1 MLRRIPVLFACLS
14 FLSLLAFGVNPPPTL
29 TAVSPAIGSTAGGTT
44 VTLTGANFQ
53 IGAVVMFGG
62 TAATNVAVTS
72 STTITV
78 TTPANTTAASV
89 AVTVV
94 NPDSQTSAVMPLANP
109 GFESGI
115 TGWQPA
121 GTGSSTVVSN
131 AAQAHSGQNLVQLVS
146 PVGGDHPYLSG
157 ILSTGNSTYLPVSP
171 GDVIS
176 FGGWAARVTG
186 DGTVHWVLQVTD
198 VNKLNPVYSTTANVT
213 SGAWTYYQNTYT
225 VPSTGRFVRF
235 YAEVFGNSISATA
248 RFDDAI
254 CVYAS
259 KSTLFTYQASP
270 VLSWIGPNS
279 GPAKIATPVTI
290 SGSNFTVGATVTF
303 GGVKATGIT
312 VVNSTTITANTP
324 ASAAGSANVVVTSK
338 SGVASTPAIAYTFNP
353 PPSLSSVSPSSG
365 PLMGGASVVVSG
377 TNFLPGAKL
386 TLGGVP
392 ATNIST
398 TPGSITANP
407 PPHSAGFVDVVVTNP
422 DRQSVTASGGYSY
435 QQAAPALSAI
445 TPASG
450 SVKGGTVVVLNGTNF
465 LPGPSVTFG
474 GVAARV
480 TAASTT
486 SITVSAPANATQG
499 AVSVT
504 VTNSDGQ
511 AGSLSEGYDYVA
523 AGPKPGVS
531 SLNSASGSTSGGAVV
546 TIGGSNFVMG
556 ATVVFGG
563 APATNVTVASST
575 SITATTPPHASG
587 PVNVTVTNPDGQ
599 SAMLQGAI
607 ALLPNPS
614 FEIAPAWKFVGSGSV
629 TLMNDPANAEDGSN
643 YALVTSNPG
652 GPATIYATDSSGSNE
667 YFPVTTG
674 DVITYGGGA
683 YRLSGDGSANY
694 TLVVT
699 DSNKNVLTTWRT
711 IPNNATTSAW
721 TNMQGTYTI
730 PSGAAYI
737 RLGAQI
743 RSNTVTTQVRFD
755 QTTFERV
762 PAGGGYTYVGPDS
775 PGVFTYHYDNLRS
788 GVNSSET
795 ALTPANV
802 TQQTFGK
809 KFTYPV
815 DGWIDGQPLYVA
827 NVNVGG
833 SVHNVVYV
841 TTEHDSV
848 YAFDA
853 DGLVSS
859 PLWQTSF
866 VNPSAG
872 VTTIPTGDL
881 VMGGFKQPEFGI
893 MATPV
898 IDPVAGTIYVLA
910 RTLENGQY
918 LQRLHAL
925 DITTGAER
933 ANSPVPVQASVP
945 GTGAGSMNGVLSYD
959 GYAQNVRPALTLVNG
974 TVFIAAASLED
985 LYNYHGWVFG
995 YDAQTLELVG
1005 AFCATP
1011 DGIMGGIWQS
1021 GAGLGADA
1029 AGNLYFETGNGT
1041 FDANL
1046 GGQDYGDSIVKLQL
1060 SSAGLNPVDY
1070 FTPYNQAALSAADLD
1085 MSSGAALLLPD
1096 QPGPHVHE
1104 LIGGGKQGT
1113 IYVIDR
1119 DAMGGFNAAGDTQI
1133 VQAIP
1138 GAITPTAGKANGGLW
1153 NVPMYWNNLVYLIG
1167 RNDVMK
1173 AFALQNGTLVGPI
1186 FKGNTT
1192 LFVTDTVISSN
1203 GTNNGILWVSQ
1214 GDINELHAFDPFD
1227 LTHEY
1232 YNTNQ
1237 AGTRDVPLAISRWM
1251 APVVVNGKVYVG
1263 CKGELDVYGLF

>member
-1 MLRRIPVLFACLS
+1 MLRRIPVLFACFA

-44 VTLTGANFQ
+44 VTLTGANFLV
-53 IGAVVMFGG
+53 GATVMFGG
-62 TAATNVAVTS
+62 TAATEVAVIS
-72 STTITV
+72 STTITL
-78 TTPANTTAASV
+78 TTPANTTAAPVS
-89 AVTVV
+89 VTVV
-94 NPDSQTSAVMPLANP
+94 NPDGQTSAVMPLVNP

-115 TGWQPA
+115 TGWQVA
-121 GTGSSTVVSN
+121 GTGNSTVVTN
-131 AAQAHSGQNLVQLVS
+131 AAQAHSGQSFVQLVS
-146 PVGGDHPYLSG
+146 PAGDHPYVNG
-157 ILSTGNSTYLPVSP
+157 IVAGATSAYLPVNP
-171 GDVIS
+171 GDVIT
-176 FGGWAARVTG
+176 FGGWADRVAG
-186 DGTVHWVLQVTD
+186 DGSVHWVLQVTD
-198 VNKLNPVYSTTANVT
+198 VNKLNPAYSTTTNVT
-213 SGAWTYYQNTYT
+213 SSAWTFYQNTYT
-225 VPSTGRFVRF
+225 VPSTGRFARF
-235 YAEVFGNSISATA
+235 YSEIFGDSIPATA
-248 RFDDAI
+248 NYDDAI
-254 CVYAS
+254 LIYAP
-259 KSTLFTYQASP
+259 KSTLFTYQPSP
-270 VLSWIGPNS
+270 SISWIGPNS
-279 GPAKIATPVTI
+279 GPAKTANPVTI
-290 SGSNFTVGATVTF
+290 SGSNFAAGATVSF
-303 GGVKATGIT
+303 GGVKATSVI

-324 ASAAGSANVVVTSK
+324 ASAAGPANVVVTSK
-338 SGVASTPAIAYTFNP
+338 TGVASTPAITYTFNP
-353 PPSLSSVSPSSG
+353 PPSLSSVSPSVG
-365 PLMGGASVVVSG
+365 PLTGGASVVISG

-386 TLGGVP
+386 TLGGAP
-392 ATNIST
+392 ATSIST
-398 TPGSITANP
+398 TSGSISANT
-407 PPHSAGFVDVVVTNP
+407 PPHSAGVADVVVTNP
-422 DRQSVTASGGYSY
+422 DGQSITATGGYSY
-435 QQAAPALSAI
+435 QQPAPALSAV

-450 SVKGGTVVVLNGTNF
+450 SVKGGTIVVLGGTNF

-474 GVAARV
+474 GVAATV
-480 TAASTT
+480 TTANAT
-486 SITVSAPANATQG
+486 SITVSAPPNASQG

-511 AGSLSEGYDYVA
+511 AGTLSGGYDYVA
-523 AGPKPGVS
+523 AGPKPSIS
-531 SLNSASGSTSGGAVV
+531 SLNSASGSTAGGAAVSI
-546 TIGGSNFVMG
+546 TGSNFVAG
-556 ATVVFGG
+556 ATVMFGG
-563 APATNVTVASST
+563 APATNVTVASSS

-599 SAMLQGAI
+599 SATLQGAI

-614 FEIAPAWKFVGSGSV
+614 FETSPAWKFVGSGSAL
-629 TLMNDPANAEDGSN
+629 LMNDPANAEDGSN
-643 YALVTSNPG
+643 YTLVTSNPG
-652 GPATIYATDSSGSNE
+652 GPATIYATDSSGSNQ
-667 YFPVTTG
+667 YFAVTAG

-683 YRLSGDGSANY
+683 YRLSGDGSTNY

-711 IPNNATTSAW
+711 VPNNATTPAW

-730 PSGAAYI
+730 PAGAAYI

-743 RSNTVTTQVRFD
+743 RSNTVMAQVRFD
-755 QTTFERV
+755 QATFERV

-795 ALTPANV
+795 TLTPANV

-827 NVNVGG
+827 NVNIGG

-866 VNPSAG
+866 INTSAG
-872 VTTIPTGDL
+872 VTTIPTTDL
-881 VMGGFKQPEFGI
+881 VMGGFKQPEFGV

-898 IDPVAGTIYVLA
+898 IDPLAGTIFVLA

-933 ANSPVPVQASVP
+933 SNSPTLVQVSVP
-945 GTGAGSMNGVLSYD
+945 GTGTGAMNGVLSYD
-959 GYAQNVRPALTLVNG
+959 SYAQNVRPALTLVNG
-974 TVFIAAASLED
+974 TVYIAAASLED
-985 LYNYHGWVFG
+985 LYNYHGWVLG
-995 YDAQTLELVG
+995 YDEQSLDLVG

-1011 DGIMGGIWQS
+1011 NGVMGGIWQS

-1029 AGNLYFETGNGT
+1029 AGNLYLETGNGT

-1046 GGQDYGDSIVKLQL
+1046 GGQDYGDSIVKLQA

-1085 MSSGAALLLPD
+1085 ISSGAALLLPD

-1138 GAITPTAGKANGGLW
+1138 GAITPTAGKVNGGLW
-1153 NVPMYWNNLVYLIG
+1153 NIPMYWDNIVYLIG

-1173 AFALQNGTLVGPI
+1173 AFALQNGMLVGPI
-1186 FKGNTT
+1186 FEGNTK
-1192 LFVTDTVISSN
+1192 LFVTDTAISSN
-1203 GTNNGILWVSQ
+1203 GTSNGILWVSQ
-1214 GDINELHAFDPFD
+1214 GDINEIHAYDPFD

-1237 AGTRDVPLAISRWM
+1237 AGTRDVPATLTRFM
-1251 APVVVNGKVYVG
+1251 VPTVVNGKMYVG
-1263 CKGELDVYGLF
+1263 TQSELDVYGLF